1 MSPVETLPPDQRA
14 VLQLVLQQGRSYED
28 LSRLLGISSDAVR
41 GRAVAGLES
50 LGPDAGPR
58 LSAERRGEIVDYLL
72 GQQPDSER
80 EATRERLAGSASARA
95 WARVLAGELGP
106 VARHG
111 LPEIPEPQEPEPE
124 PTPTPAPARAHA
136 PNGESATTLAPRE
149 PADERNG
156 ADVSESLEP
165 TAERG
170 RTADGA
176 ARAGRLD
183 PAVEEDAAGTGPRAS
198 RLGGALLLGAVAI
211 LLIVVVIFLVNRG
224 GSSNSGG
231 SASTPSTPSNSAS
244 TPANQT
250 PAGGAKTNNPKVV
263 PVAQAALTPPGG
275 GKTPRGAAQLIVQG
289 NAANFLIGAE
299 GLPALKGDSYTVW
312 LYNSPTDATPLA
324 YFRAENI
331 KGGRAGGAAMVPQNF
346 QRFRNI
352 IVSRQAVASPK
363 TPPTKPGPIVLQGP
377 LRYAA
382 KK

>member
-106 VARHG
+106 VARTE
-111 LPEIPEPQEPEPE
+111 LPEIPEPQE

-136 PNGESATTLAPRE
+136 PNGKSATTLASRE
-149 PADERNG
+149 PAEERNG
-156 ADVSESLEP
+156 AGTTERPEP
-165 TAERG
+165 TAEQG
-170 RTADGA
+170 TTADGA